1 MAAPVYNAV
10 VTCDFEVAGH
20 PGRDYRAGAGTPVR
34 ATLAGVVVRVAA
46 DQVVVESNAIWHIY
60 DHLAEPEVRQG
71 DTVETGDRLGLATG
85 PHLHYE
91 ERVTPYRAEDRRS
104 PRFDLHP
111 NTRLPA

>member
-1 MAAPVYNAV
+1 M
-10 VTCDFEVAGH
+10 
-20 PGRDYRAGAGTPVR
+20 
-34 ATLAGVVVRVAA
+34 
-46 DQVVVESNAIWHIY
+46 VESNAIWHIY